1 MHESHSTSRAAFEQH
16 WQKLALFAALVAL
29 CFVVAYQ
36 LTIHWSAPNYRQ
48 ALGDAS
54 RLQVQTSLDQQSL
67 TQANAQI
74 AYLEQEV
81 RVIRDANRRLLSS
94 EQVRQ
99 DELAKLRS
107 DLAFYQQL
115 AAGKSNPGLAVHS
128 LELTPTDSAR
138 VLQFSLTLTQNLQKA
153 SIIKGT
159 ARFSI
164 EGVDQDRPVVL
175 DWSILRPD
183 DATPLPFEFK
193 YFQQIDGLITIPAEF
208 SPNLVRISLQPER
221 RDSVVSD
228 IPWEEALLEY

>member
-1 MHESHSTSRAAFEQH
+1 MRESHPTSRTAFEQQ
-16 WQKLALFAALVAL
+16 WQKLALLATLIALSL
-29 CFVVAYQ
+29 ILAYQ
-36 LTIHWSAPNYRQ
+36 LTIHWSAPRYRQ
-48 ALGDAS
+48 ALDDAS
-54 RLQVQTSLDQQSL
+54 HLQIQTSQDQQSL

-81 RVIRDANRRLLSS
+81 RVIRDANRRLLST
-94 EQVRQ
+94 EQTRQ
-99 DELAKLRS
+99 DELAKIRA

-115 AAGKSNPGLAVHS
+115 AAGKSNPGLAIHS
-128 LELTPTDSAR
+128 LELVATESAR

-159 ARFSI
+159 AKFSI

-183 DATPLPFEFK
+183 DAKPLAFEFK
-193 YFQQIDGLITIPAEF
+193 YFQQIDGLITIPADF
-208 SPNLVRISLQPER
+208 SPNLLRVTLQPER

-228 IPWEEALLEY
+228 IPWQEALLKP